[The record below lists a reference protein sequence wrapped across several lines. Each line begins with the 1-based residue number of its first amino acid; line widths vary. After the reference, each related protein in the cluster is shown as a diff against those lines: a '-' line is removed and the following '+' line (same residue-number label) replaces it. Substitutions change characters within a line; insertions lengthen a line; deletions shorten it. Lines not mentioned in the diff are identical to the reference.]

1 MTKILAL
8 NFKWSKRKIL
18 EKFCETL
25 LSLSWMVVVTMTG
38 QIKRSIKSFPELRI
52 KIVNVQKS
60 IFNLTREDAF
70 LEKHSLSCIWQNN
83 SVIFNLTRE
92 DAFLEKH
99 SLSCIWQNNSV
110 IFNLTREDTFLEKH
124 SLSCIWQNNSV
135 ILLYSLFNVTT
146 KMWNK
151 IVYRGLFKV
160 LSNIYDGVPLRLV
173 VKYYHKNPRHRCLT
187 GSTFCCIESKC
198 R

>member
-60 IFNLTREDAF
+60 IFNLTRENA
-70 LEKHSLSCIWQNN
+70 
-83 SVIFNLTRE
+83 
-92 DAFLEKH
+92 
-99 SLSCIWQNNSV
+99 
-110 IFNLTREDTFLEKH
+110 FLEKH

-151 IVYRGLFKV
+151 IVYRGVFKV

-187 GSTFCCIESKC
+187 GS
-198 R
+198 